1 MNAVKVSAPS
11 HVHPPFPT
19 PHHLDPAP
27 PSLHG
32 VYLRTSA
39 GHQEVLQERQLLAPA
54 ARRLLKMVTGLTP
67 LNVLTPQTSGIDD
80 PLGAATTLLDAG
92 LIEPVL
98 QDQLDDDVLSRQPAI
113 CS

>member
-1 MNAVKVSAPS
+1 MNAVKVSAPP
-11 HVHPPFPT
+11 HVHPPLPT
-19 PHHLDPAP
+19 SALLDPAP

-32 VYLRTSA
+32 VYVRTPQ
-39 GHQEVLQERQLLAPA
+39 GHQEVLQERRLLDPA

-67 LNVLTPQTSGIDD
+67 LNVLTPRTSGIDD
-80 PLGAATTLLDAG
+80 PLGAATALLDAG

-98 QDQLDDDVLSRQPAI
+98 QDQLGDDVLSRQPAT